1 MTLSTGEHMETI
13 NVDAVVGRH
22 CNLLRPVRDQ
32 QGKNRFNER
41 PRILRLVDNL
51 GRRMLLVQF
60 EDGSTT
66 FLFPD
71 EVNIE

>member
-1 MTLSTGEHMETI
+1 MELSMETM
-13 NVDAVVGRH
+13 NVEAVVGRQ

-32 QGKNRFNER
+32 QGRTRFNEK
-41 PRILRLVDNL
+41 PVILRLVDNL

-71 EVNIE
+71 EIDIE

>member
-1 MTLSTGEHMETI
+1 METM

-22 CNLLRPVRDQ
+22 CSLLRPVRDQ
-32 QGKNRFNER
+32 QGRARFNEK
-41 PRILRLVDNL
+41 PVILRQLNNL

-60 EDGSTT
+60 DDGSTT

-71 EVNIE
+71 EVDIE

>member
-1 MTLSTGEHMETI
+1 METI

-32 QGKNRFNER
+32 QGRTRFSEK
-41 PRILRLVDNL
+41 PRILRLIDNL
-51 GRRMLLVQF
+51 GRRMFLVQF

>member
-1 MTLSTGEHMETI
+1 METI
-13 NVDAVVGRH
+13 NADAAVVGRH

-32 QGKNRFNER
+32 QGRSHFAET
-41 PRILRLVDNL
+41 PIILRELNNL

-60 EDGSTT
+60 DDGSTT

-71 EVNIE
+71 EVDIQ

>member
-1 MTLSTGEHMETI
+1 METM

-22 CNLLRPVRDQ
+22 CNLLRPVRDR
-32 QGKNRFNER
+32 QGRTRFSEK
-41 PRILRLVDNL
+41 PRILRLIDNL
-51 GRRMLLVQF
+51 GRRMFLVQF

>member
-1 MTLSTGEHMETI
+1 MDTTNIVEGAT
-13 NVDAVVGRH
+13 GRH
-22 CNLLRPVRDQ
+22 CHLLKPVRDH
-32 QGKNRFNER
+32 QGLTRFIER
-41 PRILRLVDNL
+41 PLVLREVNNL

-71 EVNIE
+71 EVVLE